1 MKLTIPNSDEIGL
14 KIIKKTIPHLS
25 ENKLYQLINKVNEY
39 PESDEK
45 KQILEYIRN
54 EFKKRCLPIDF

>member
-1 MKLTIPNSDEIGL
+1 MKLTIPNSDKIGL

-25 ENKLYQLINKVNEY
+25 ENKLYLLINKVNEY

-45 KQILEYIRN
+45 NQILEYIRN